1 MTRQLTPPGST
12 LHISPPLRPSTLPW
26 LTTEGATPKQ
36 QIPWLAR
43 FRITVERGWR
53 WEFWPS
59 WLYYLPIVCWI
70 LWLGLKHRS
79 HMAFTASNPGLEA
92 SGMVGE
98 RKHLALAPLLTN
110 APDLVATFILIPA
123 GELSARL
130 DTAQAFVAE
139 HGLPVVLKPN
149 IGQRGRGVFVARQW
163 QEAHDYLA
171 RFTGDVIVQR
181 YVPGQEFGVYVARK
195 PGQRQASILSITHKT
210 FPHVMGDGQHTL
222 RELILN
228 DSRAKLISG
237 FLLSRWAQEL
247 EQVPADNERIQLVE
261 IGAHCR
267 GSVFLDANHLA
278 TPELV
283 HTLTRFLDA
292 LPGYAFGRIDLRVPS
307 IEDFQNGQ
315 GLQVLEVN
323 GVSAESAHIY
333 HPGTPL
339 WVGYRAMFRQWSLA
353 FDIGAAHARAG
364 APTTSPWTLLRALR
378 EDQRRSE
385 VWF

>member
-1 MTRQLTPPGST
+1 MTQQLTPPSST
-12 LHISPPLRPSTLPW
+12 LHITPPLRPSTLPW
-26 LTTEGATPKQ
+26 LATASAGPEQK
-36 QIPWLAR
+36 IPWRAR
-43 FRITVERGWR
+43 WRIAAERGWR

-79 HMAFTASNPGLEA
+79 PMAFTASNPGLEA

-110 APDLVATFILIPA
+110 APDLVATFVLVPA
-123 GELSARL
+123 GAL
-130 DTAQAFVAE
+130 DTRLEIAQAFVAA
-139 HGLPVVLKPN
+139 HSLPVVLKPN

-163 QEAHDYLA
+163 HEVHDYLA
-171 RFTGDVIVQR
+171 RFTGDVIAQR

-195 PGQRQASILSITHKT
+195 PGERRAHILSITHKT
-210 FPHVMGDGQHTL
+210 FPHVLGDGQHTL

-237 FLLSRWAQEL
+237 LLLSRWAEEL
-247 EQVPADNERIQLVE
+247 DHVPACHERIQLVE

-278 TPELV
+278 TPALV
-283 HTLTRFLDA
+283 DTLTRFLDA
-292 LPGYAFGRIDLRVPS
+292 LPGYAFGRVDLRVPS
-307 IEDFQNGQ
+307 VEDFQNGQ
-315 GLQVLEVN
+315 DLQVLEVN

-353 FDIGAAHARAG
+353 FEIGAAHAKSG
-364 APTTSPWTLLRALR
+364 APTTSALGLWRSFR